1 MKIGEFGLSRK
12 IGSLPFRSVPFFNPR
27 LLQSILAVYK
37 LAVYNFVQ
45 TEKVIAEE
53 RVGPMPHRYWANSIG
68 PFAIGIPKC
77 VIIELSFLEC
87 Q

>member
-27 LLQSILAVYK
+27 LLQSI